1 MIDRQHDQPNDR
13 PHDWQSDRL
22 FADADAPAS
31 DFAFD
36 QRVARVFADMLD
48 RSVPCYRELI
58 RLIGLVAARHVGPAA
73 RVLDLGCSLGA
84 ATASILARVPDPDLR
99 ILAVDNAPAMIDE
112 LRRRLPDAVASGRVE
127 PRCADAGKVAIA
139 DMHIVLLNLTLQ
151 FLPRARRLGLLQRIH
166 AGLAPGGV
174 LVLVEKVDWPD
185 AAVSDLMQALH
196 QDFKRAN
203 GYSDLEISRK
213 RAALEQVLLPDSIE
227 VHEARLREAG
237 FARCERWFQCL
248 NFVGWL
254 AWP

>member
-1 MIDRQHDQPNDR
+1 MNDRQDGRQHDWQP
-13 PHDWQSDRL
+13 DRL
-22 FADADAPAS
+22 FAGADAPAS
-31 DFAFD
+31 DFVFD

-48 RSVPCYRELI
+48 RSVPCYREVI
-58 RLIGLVAARHVGPAA
+58 RLIGLVAARHAGPAT

-84 ATASILARVPDPDLR
+84 ASASILARVPDPELR

-112 LRRRLPDAVASGRVE
+112 LRRRLSDAVACGRVE
-127 PRCADAGKVAIA
+127 PRCADASAVAIA
-139 DMHIVLLNLTLQ
+139 DVDIVLLNLTLQ
-151 FLPRARRLGLLQRIH
+151 FLPRARRLALLQRIH

-185 AAVSDLMQALH
+185 VAVSDLMNGLH
-196 QDFKRAN
+196 LDFKRAH
-203 GYSDLEISRK
+203 GYSELEISRK

-227 VHEARLREAG
+227 VHEARLCEAG
-237 FARCERWFQCL
+237 FTRSERWFQCL